1 MKENLKPFF
10 IKLAAISIA
19 IIIIIN
25 LLFNV
30 LLGERL
36 EKIDKIISLSDSATR
51 DEIRLKIRSE
61 INKGLDEQVVSLSEA
76 DSVDFFADY
85 IYTLIEIGIILSVI
99 LLGIAIAI
107 EKKLSVIL
115 TMFFVSIF
123 GLCHGTAHGLEMPWA
138 SNPILFALGF
148 ASGTATLHLFGVGL
162 GHFALKNYFS
172 SIILRISGM
181 FCAAYGFYL
190 ILIF

>member
-61 INKGLDEQVVSLSEA
+61 INKGLEKENIFSEE
-76 DSVDFFADY
+76 V
-85 IYTLIEIGIILSVI
+85 
-99 LLGIAIAI
+99 
-107 EKKLSVIL
+107 K
-115 TMFFVSIF
+115 
-123 GLCHGTAHGLEMPWA
+123 
-138 SNPILFALGF
+138 
-148 ASGTATLHLFGVGL
+148 
-162 GHFALKNYFS
+162 
-172 SIILRISGM
+172 
-181 FCAAYGFYL
+181 
-190 ILIF
+190 ILIYKLYNKIKKEFEDTELK